1 MPELPEVETVRSYL
15 DDVVKGRKI
24 VSVDVLLP
32 RLIKNR
38 NADEFAAS
46 LTGCT
51 FMKITRKGK
60 YLFLHL
66 NANSGILAHL
76 RLTGR
81 FLYEDDDGKDLP
93 RFSRIVFHLD
103 KGRLIYGD
111 IRTLGCLW
119 IVPDGAV
126 TGIKGYDTL
135 GPDGISPDFTPQYLW
150 NYIHRRKTRIKAI
163 LLDQTCVAGVGNIY
177 VDEALFLAGIRPSRR
192 CDKVTKK
199 ETEAL
204 CNAIHAVLEEGLAY
218 GGTTIINFVNA
229 SGKEGQNQENLNVY
243 GREGKP
249 CPNCGTP
256 ITYVKQGGRGTHY
269 CRYCQ
274 K

>member
-51 FMKITRKGK
+51 FTKITRKGK

-135 GPDGISPDFTPQYLW
+135 GPDGISPDLRH
-150 NYIHRRKTRIKAI
+150 N
-163 LLDQTCVAGVGNIY
+163 TCGTISIVAKRVS
-177 VDEALFLAGIRPSRR
+177 RPSSWTRLALPAS
-192 CDKVTKK
+192 VTSTSTKHSSWRGYV
-199 ETEAL
+199 L
-204 CNAIHAVLEEGLAY
+204 PDAV
-218 GGTTIINFVNA
+218 I
-229 SGKEGQNQENLNVY
+229 
-243 GREGKP
+243 R
-249 CPNCGTP
+249 
-256 ITYVKQGGRGTHY
+256 
-269 CRYCQ
+269 
-274 K
+274 

>member
-15 DDVVKGRKI
+15 SEKVTGRKI
-24 VSVDVLLP
+24 LSIDVLLP

-38 NADEFAAS
+38 DSHEFVAS

-51 FMKITRKGK
+51 ITGVTRKGK
-60 YLFLHL
+60 YLFFHL
-66 NANSGILAHL
+66 NASAGILAHL
-76 RLTGR
+76 KLTGR
-81 FLYEDDDGKDLP
+81 FLYEEDDGNELP

-119 IVPDGAV
+119 LVPDGPL
-126 TGIKGYDTL
+126 TGITGYDTL
-135 GPDGISPDFTPQYLW
+135 GPDGISDDFSKDYLW
-150 NYIHRRKTRIKAI
+150 HYIHHRKRRIKAV

-199 ETEAL
+199 ETGAL
-204 CNAIHAVLEEGLAY
+204 CQAIHHVLEEGLAH

-243 GREGKP
+243 GREGMP
-249 CPNCGTP
+249 CPVCGTP
-256 ITYVKQGGRGTHY
+256 ITYIKQGGRGTHY
-269 CRYCQ
+269 CRICQ